1 VDVGSVGAAERG
13 ELMAQVQPLML
24 KKAIDSQASQV
35 LQLLQALPEAPQP
48 AHLGAQVDV
57 RA

>member
-1 VDVGSVGAAERG
+1 MDVGAVGAAERG
-13 ELMAQVQPLML
+13 EVMAQVQPRML
-24 KKAIDSQASQV
+24 RKAIDTQASQV
-35 LQLLQALPEAPQP
+35 LQLLQAIPEAPQP